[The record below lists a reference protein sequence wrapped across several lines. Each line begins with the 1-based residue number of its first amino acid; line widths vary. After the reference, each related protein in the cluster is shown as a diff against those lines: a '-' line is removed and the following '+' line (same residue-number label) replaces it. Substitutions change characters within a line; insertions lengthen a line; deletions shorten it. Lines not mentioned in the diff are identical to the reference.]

1 MYELVVKRR
10 FSAAHRVEGYP
21 GNCSRLHGHNW
32 TVVLRVVA
40 DRLDEIGMAF
50 DFRELKKIL
59 DGIIARLDHT
69 YLNDNPLLGGI
80 NPTAEN
86 LARKIFELV
95 AGQLPEGVRVA
106 SVEVWE
112 SENSGARYFE
122 PDTGAGQD

>member
-10 FSAAHRVEGYP
+10 FSAAHKVEGYP

-40 DRLDEIGMAF
+40 DSLDEIGMAF

-59 DGIIARLDHT
+59 DGIIAQLDHT
-69 YLNDNPLLGGI
+69 YLNDNPILEGI

-95 AGQLPEGVRVA
+95 AGQLPEGVKVA

-112 SENSGARYFE
+112 SDNSGAKYFE
-122 PDTGAGQD
+122 PDIGAR

>member
-1 MYELVVKRR
+1 MVKRR
-10 FSAAHRVEGYP
+10 FSAAHKVEGYP

-40 DRLDEIGMAF
+40 DSLDEIGMAF

-59 DGIIARLDHT
+59 DGIIAQLDHT
-69 YLNDNPLLGGI
+69 YLNDNPILEGI

-95 AGQLPEGVRVA
+95 AGQLPEGVKVA

-112 SENSGARYFE
+112 SDNSGAKYFE
-122 PDTGAGQD
+122 PDIGAR